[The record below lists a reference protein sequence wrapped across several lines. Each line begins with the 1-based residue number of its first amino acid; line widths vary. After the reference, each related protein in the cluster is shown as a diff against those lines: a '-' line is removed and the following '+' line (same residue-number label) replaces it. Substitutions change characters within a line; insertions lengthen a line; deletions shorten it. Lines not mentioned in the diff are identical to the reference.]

1 MKPLNSSER
10 SSAIWKFSLFYAV
23 TVVFAVLG
31 FVFLL
36 YVPDNALKAEN
47 TNLNQVINEQ
57 TKLVALIDSMGRQ
70 LKGLESLDASF
81 NQMTNEFDQAQGI
94 RRMNEYEDHIQAIV
108 YETKRDSSA
117 LVFPSNKK
125 MAFGI
130 INSLDAF
137 LTYRNTIG
145 LLRQTIK
152 EKGINME
159 QIEAL
164 NSKLKET
171 ESQLETYKIILA
183 SKPGDASGGGGG
195 GKASNKEVEKLQLQL
210 KDCEDQLKLAQAATS
225 KGGDATPVDVT
236 PLQTRI
242 SELEAKLAMSK
253 AYSDESKAESR
264 ITNCTQRKGLYQSAL
279 VVFKEYQN
287 SNLESIKKE
296 ASQKVT
302 EITAKLKKPPVGC
315 E

>member
-10 SSAIWKFSLFYAV
+10 TNAIWKFSLFYAV

-47 TNLNQVINEQ
+47 THLNLAMNEQ
-57 TKLVALIDSMGRQ
+57 KKLVTIIDSMGRQ
-70 LKGLESLDASF
+70 LKGLENLDASL
-81 NQMTNEFDQAQGI
+81 NQVTNEFDQAQGI
-94 RRMNEYEDHIQAIV
+94 RRINEYEDHLQTIV
-108 YETKRDSSA
+108 YETKKDSAA
-117 LVFPSNKK
+117 LIYPANKK
-125 MAFGI
+125 IALGVI
-130 INSLDAF
+130 SSLDAF

-164 NSKLKET
+164 NNKLKET

-183 SKPGDASGGGGG
+183 SKPADAGGGGGG
-195 GKASNKEVEKLQLQL
+195 GKTPNKDVEKLQLQL
-210 KDCEDQLKLAQAATS
+210 KDCEDQLKIAQAA
-225 KGGDATPVDVT
+225 KGGEAAPVDVT
-236 PLQTRI
+236 PFQTKI

-264 ITNCTQRKGLYQSAL
+264 ITNCNQRKSLYQSAL

-302 EITAKLKKPPVGC
+302 DITAKLKKPPVGC

>member
-1 MKPLNSSER
+1 MKPLNSRER
-10 SSAIWKFSLFYAV
+10 SNAIVKFSLFYAV
-23 TVVFAVLG
+23 SVILAVLG

-47 TNLNQVINEQ
+47 TNLNQAMKEQ
-57 TKLVALIDSMGRQ
+57 QKLVIVIDSMGRQ
-70 LKGLESLDASF
+70 LKGLENLDASF

-94 RRMNEYEDHIQAIV
+94 RRMNEYEDHIQTIV

-117 LVFPSNKK
+117 LIYPANKK

-164 NSKLKET
+164 NAKLKDT

-183 SKPGDASGGGGG
+183 SKPGDAGGGGG
-195 GKASNKEVEKLQLQL
+195 GKAPNKEVEKLQLQL
-210 KDCEDQLKLAQAATS
+210 KDCQDQLKLAQASPS
-225 KGGDATPVDVT
+225 KGVDAAPVDVT
-236 PLQTRI
+236 PLQTKI

>member
-1 MKPLNSSER
+1 MKPLNSRER
-10 SSAIWKFSLFYAV
+10 TSAIWKFSLFYAV
-23 TVVFAVLG
+23 TVVFAVMG

-47 TNLNQVINEQ
+47 TGLNLAMNEQ
-57 TKLVALIDSMGRQ
+57 KKLVVLIDSMGRQ
-70 LKGLESLDASF
+70 LKGLENLDASF

-94 RRMNEYEDHIQAIV
+94 RKMNEYEDHIQTIV
-108 YETKRDSSA
+108 YETKRDSAA
-117 LVFPSNKK
+117 LIYPSNKK

-164 NSKLKET
+164 NNKLKDT
-171 ESQLETYKIILA
+171 EQQLETYKILLA
-183 SKPGDASGGGGG
+183 SKPADAGGGGG
-195 GKASNKEVEKLQLQL
+195 GKAPNKDVEKLQLQL
-210 KDCEDQLKLAQAATS
+210 KDCEDQLKLAQAQAS
-225 KGGDATPVDVT
+225 KGDASAPVDVT
-236 PLQTRI
+236 PLQNRI
-242 SELEAKLAMSK
+242 SELEAKLVMSK

-264 ITNCTQRKGLYQSAL
+264 ITNCNQRKGLYQSAL

-296 ASQKVT
+296 AAQKVAD
-302 EITAKLKKPPVGC
+302 ITAKLKKPPVGC

>member
-10 SSAIWKFSLFYAV
+10 SNAIWKFSLFYAV

-47 TNLNQVINEQ
+47 TNLNLAMNEQ
-57 TKLVALIDSMGRQ
+57 KRLVVLIDSMGRQ

-94 RRMNEYEDHIQAIV
+94 RRMNEYEDHIQTIV
-108 YETKRDSSA
+108 FETKRDSAA
-117 LVFPSNKK
+117 LIYPSNKK

-164 NSKLKET
+164 NNKLKET
-171 ESQLETYKIILA
+171 EQQLETYKIILA
-183 SKPGDASGGGGG
+183 SKPADASGGGGG
-195 GKASNKEVEKLQLQL
+195 KAPNKEVEKLQLQL
-210 KDCEDQLKLAQAATS
+210 KDCEDQLKLAQAS
-225 KGGDATPVDVT
+225 KGGEAAPVDVT

-264 ITNCTQRKGLYQSAL
+264 ITNCNQRKGLYQSAL

-296 ASQKVT
+296 ATQKVAD
-302 EITAKLKKPPVGC
+302 ITAKLKKPPVGC

>member
-10 SSAIWKFSLFYAV
+10 TNAIWKFSLFYAV

-47 TNLNQVINEQ
+47 TNLNLAMNEQ
-57 TKLVALIDSMGRQ
+57 KKLVGLIDSMGRQ
-70 LKGLESLDASF
+70 LKGIETLDASF

-94 RRMNEYEDHIQAIV
+94 RRMNEFEDHIQTIV
-108 YETKRDSSA
+108 YETKKDSSA
-117 LVFPSNKK
+117 LIYPSNKR
-125 MAFGI
+125 MASGI

-164 NSKLKET
+164 NNKLKET
-171 ESQLETYKIILA
+171 EQQLETYKIILA
-183 SKPGDASGGGGG
+183 SKPGDAGGGGGG
-195 GKASNKEVEKLQLQL
+195 GKVNNKEVEKLQLQL
-210 KDCEDQLKLAQAATS
+210 KDCQDQLKLAQTP
-225 KGGDATPVDVT
+225 KGDAVPVDVAPYET
-236 PLQTRI
+236 KI
-242 SELEAKLAMSK
+242 SELGAKLAMAK

-264 ITNCTQRKGLYQSAL
+264 ITNCNQRKGLYQSAL

>member
-10 SSAIWKFSLFYAV
+10 KNAIWKFSLFYAV

-47 TNLNQVINEQ
+47 TSLNQAVNEQ
-57 TKLVALIDSMGRQ
+57 KRLVVLIDSMGRQ
-70 LKGLESLDASF
+70 LKGLETLDASF

-94 RRMNEYEDHIQAIV
+94 RRMNEFEDHIQTIV
-108 YETKRDSSA
+108 YETKKDSSA
-117 LVFPSNKK
+117 LIYPSNKR
-125 MAFGI
+125 MASGI

-164 NSKLKET
+164 NNKLKET
-171 ESQLETYKIILA
+171 EQQLETYKIILA
-183 SKPGDASGGGGG
+183 SKPGDAGGGGGG
-195 GKASNKEVEKLQLQL
+195 GKANKEVEKLQLQL
-210 KDCEDQLKLAQAATS
+210 KDCEDQLKLAQAS
-225 KGGDATPVDVT
+225 KGDAAPVDVT

-264 ITNCTQRKGLYQSAL
+264 ITNCNQRKGLYQSAL

>member
-1 MKPLNSSER
+1 MKPLNSTER
-10 SSAIWKFSLFYAV
+10 TNAIWKFSLFYAV
-23 TVVFAVLG
+23 TVIFAVLG

-47 TNLNQVINEQ
+47 TGLNLAMNEQ
-57 TKLVALIDSMGRQ
+57 KKLVAIIDSMGRQ
-70 LKGLESLDASF
+70 LKGLETLDASF

-94 RRMNEYEDHIQAIV
+94 RRINEYEDHIQTIV
-108 YETKRDSSA
+108 YETKKDSAA
-117 LVFPSNKK
+117 LIYPSNKK
-125 MAFGI
+125 IAFGI

-183 SKPGDASGGGGG
+183 SKPGDAGGGGGG
-195 GKASNKEVEKLQLQL
+195 GKAPNKEVEKLQLQL
-210 KDCEDQLKLAQAATS
+210 KDCEDQLKIAQAS
-225 KGGDATPVDVT
+225 KGGDAAPVDVT
-236 PLQTRI
+236 PFQTRI

-264 ITNCTQRKGLYQSAL
+264 ITNCNQRKTLYQSAL

-302 EITAKLKKPPVGC
+302 DITAKLKKPPVGC

>member
-1 MKPLNSSER
+1 
-10 SSAIWKFSLFYAV
+10 LFYAV

-47 TNLNQVINEQ
+47 THLNLAMNEQ
-57 TKLVALIDSMGRQ
+57 KKLVTIIDSMGRQ
-70 LKGLESLDASF
+70 LKGLENLDASL
-81 NQMTNEFDQAQGI
+81 NQVTNEFDQAQGI
-94 RRMNEYEDHIQAIV
+94 RRINEYEDHLQTIV
-108 YETKRDSSA
+108 YETKKDSAA
-117 LVFPSNKK
+117 LIYPANKK
-125 MAFGI
+125 IALGVI
-130 INSLDAF
+130 SSLDAF

-164 NSKLKET
+164 NNKLKET

-183 SKPGDASGGGGG
+183 SKPADAGGGGGG
-195 GKASNKEVEKLQLQL
+195 GKTPNKDVEKLQLQL
-210 KDCEDQLKLAQAATS
+210 KDCEDQLKIAQAA
-225 KGGDATPVDVT
+225 KGGEAAPVDVT
-236 PLQTRI
+236 PFQTKI

-264 ITNCTQRKGLYQSAL
+264 ITNCNQRKSLYQSAL

-302 EITAKLKKPPVGC
+302 DITAKLKKPPVGC

>member
-10 SSAIWKFSLFYAV
+10 TNAIWKFSLFYAV

-36 YVPDNALKAEN
+36 YVPDSALMAEN
-47 TNLNQVINEQ
+47 TSLNQSVNEQ
-57 TKLVALIDSMGRQ
+57 KKLVVLIDSMGRQ
-70 LKGLESLDASF
+70 LKGLETLDASY
-81 NQMTNEFDQAQGI
+81 NQLTNEFDQAQGL
-94 RRMNEYEDHIQAIV
+94 RRMSEYEDHIQTIV

-117 LVFPSNKK
+117 LIFPSNKK

-164 NSKLKET
+164 NNKLKDT
-171 ESQLETYKIILA
+171 EQQLETYKILLA
-183 SKPGDASGGGGG
+183 SKPADASGGGGG
-195 GKASNKEVEKLQLQL
+195 KAPNKDVEKLELQL
-210 KDCEDQLKLAQAATS
+210 KDCQEQLKLAQAS
-225 KGGDATPVDVT
+225 KGGEAAPVDLT
-236 PLQTRI
+236 PYQTKI
-242 SELEAKLAMSK
+242 SELEAKLEMSK

-264 ITNCTQRKGLYQSAL
+264 ITNCNQRKGLYESAL
-279 VVFKEYQN
+279 VVFKQYQN

-296 ASQKVT
+296 ANQKVT

>member
-1 MKPLNSSER
+1 
-10 SSAIWKFSLFYAV
+10 
-23 TVVFAVLG
+23 
-31 FVFLL
+31 
-36 YVPDNALKAEN
+36 
-47 TNLNQVINEQ
+47 
-57 TKLVALIDSMGRQ
+57 
-70 LKGLESLDASF
+70 
-81 NQMTNEFDQAQGI
+81 
-94 RRMNEYEDHIQAIV
+94 
-108 YETKRDSSA
+108 
-117 LVFPSNKK
+117 

-164 NSKLKET
+164 NNKLKET
-171 ESQLETYKIILA
+171 EQQLETYKIILA
-183 SKPGDASGGGGG
+183 SKPADASGGGGG
-195 GKASNKEVEKLQLQL
+195 KAPNKEVEKLQLQL
-210 KDCEDQLKLAQAATS
+210 KDCEDQLKLAQAS
-225 KGGDATPVDVT
+225 KGGEAAPVDVT

-264 ITNCTQRKGLYQSAL
+264 ITNCNQRKGLYQSAL

-287 SNLESIKKE
+287 SNLESIKERSNPEGSGYYCQIEK
-296 ASQKVT
+296 
-302 EITAKLKKPPVGC
+302 TAGGV
-315 E
+315 

>member
-10 SSAIWKFSLFYAV
+10 TNAIWKFSLFYAV
-23 TVVFAVLG
+23 TVIFAVLG

-47 TNLNQVINEQ
+47 TTLNLAMNEQ
-57 TKLVALIDSMGRQ
+57 KKLVAIIDSMGRQ
-70 LKGLESLDASF
+70 LKGLETLDASF

-94 RRMNEYEDHIQAIV
+94 RRINEYEDHIQTIV
-108 YETKRDSSA
+108 YETKKDSAA
-117 LVFPSNKK
+117 LIYPANKK
-125 MAFGI
+125 IAFGI

-164 NSKLKET
+164 NNKLKET

-183 SKPGDASGGGGG
+183 SKPGDAGGGGGG
-195 GKASNKEVEKLQLQL
+195 GKAPNKEVEKLQLQL
-210 KDCEDQLKLAQAATS
+210 KDCEDQLKIAQAS
-225 KGGDATPVDVT
+225 KGGDAAPVDIT

-264 ITNCTQRKGLYQSAL
+264 ITNCNQRKSLYQSAL

-302 EITAKLKKPPVGC
+302 DITAKLKKPPVGC

>member
-10 SSAIWKFSLFYAV
+10 TNAIWKFSLFYAV

-47 TNLNQVINEQ
+47 VTLNHTLNEQ
-57 TKLVALIDSMGRQ
+57 HRLVMVIDSMGKQ
-70 LKGLESLDASF
+70 LKGLETLDASI
-81 NQMTNEFDQAQGI
+81 NQMTNEFDQAQSI
-94 RRMNEYEDHIQAIV
+94 RRINEYEDHIQVIV

-117 LVFPSNKK
+117 LIFPSNKK
-125 MAFGI
+125 IAMGI

-164 NSKLKET
+164 NNKLKET
-171 ESQLETYKIILA
+171 EQQLETYKIILA
-183 SKPGDASGGGGG
+183 SKPDAGGGGGG
-195 GKASNKEVEKLQLQL
+195 GKANNKEVEKLQLQL
-210 KDCEDQLKLAQAATS
+210 KDCEDQLKLAQAS
-225 KGGDATPVDVT
+225 KGGEAAPVDVT

-253 AYSDESKAESR
+253 GYSDESKAESR
-264 ITNCTQRKGLYQSAL
+264 ITNCNQRKGLYQSAL

-302 EITAKLKKPPVGC
+302 DITAKLKKPPVGC

>member
-1 MKPLNSSER
+1 M
-10 SSAIWKFSLFYAV
+10 
-23 TVVFAVLG
+23 
-31 FVFLL
+31 
-36 YVPDNALKAEN
+36 
-47 TNLNQVINEQ
+47 
-57 TKLVALIDSMGRQ
+57 
-70 LKGLESLDASF
+70 AS
-81 NQMTNEFDQAQGI
+81 
-94 RRMNEYEDHIQAIV
+94 
-108 YETKRDSSA
+108 
-117 LVFPSNKK
+117 
-125 MAFGI
+125 GI

-164 NSKLKET
+164 NNKLKET
-171 ESQLETYKIILA
+171 EQQLETYKIILA
-183 SKPGDASGGGGG
+183 SKPGDAGGGGGG
-195 GKASNKEVEKLQLQL
+195 GKANNKEVEKLQLQL
-210 KDCEDQLKLAQAATS
+210 KDCEDQLKLAQSS
-225 KGGDATPVDVT
+225 KGDVAPVDVM

-253 AYSDESKAESR
+253 AYGDESKAESR
-264 ITNCTQRKGLYQSAL
+264 ITNCNQRKGLYQSAL

>member
-10 SSAIWKFSLFYAV
+10 TNAIWKFSLFYAV

-47 TNLNQVINEQ
+47 TTLNRAMNEQ
-57 TKLVALIDSMGRQ
+57 KRLVMVIDSMGKQ
-70 LKGLESLDASF
+70 LKGLETLDASF
-81 NQMTNEFDQAQGI
+81 NQLTSEFDQAQGI
-94 RRMNEYEDHIQAIV
+94 RRMNEYEDHIQSIV
-108 YETKRDSSA
+108 YQTKRDSSA
-117 LVFPSNKK
+117 LIFPSNKK
-125 MAFGI
+125 IAVGI

-152 EKGINME
+152 EKGISIE

-183 SKPGDASGGGGG
+183 SKPGDAGE
-195 GKASNKEVEKLQLQL
+195 EV
-210 KDCEDQLKLAQAATS
+210 
-225 KGGDATPVDVT
+225 
-236 PLQTRI
+236 
-242 SELEAKLAMSK
+242 AKQIPK
-253 AYSDESKAESR
+253 
-264 ITNCTQRKGLYQSAL
+264 N
-279 VVFKEYQN
+279 
-287 SNLESIKKE
+287 
-296 ASQKVT
+296 
-302 EITAKLKKPPVGC
+302 
-315 E
+315 

>member
-1 MKPLNSSER
+1 MKPLNSTER
-10 SSAIWKFSLFYAV
+10 TNAIWKFSLFYTV

-31 FVFLL
+31 FVFLM

-47 TNLNQVINEQ
+47 TNLNLAVNEQ
-57 TKLVALIDSMGRQ
+57 KKLVVLLDSMGRQ
-70 LKGLESLDASF
+70 LKGLETLDASF

-94 RRMNEYEDHIQAIV
+94 RRMNEYEDHIQTIV
-108 YETKRDSSA
+108 YETKRDSAA
-117 LVFPSNKK
+117 LIFPANKK

-171 ESQLETYKIILA
+171 EQQLETYKIILA
-183 SKPGDASGGGGG
+183 SKPADASGGGGG
-195 GKASNKEVEKLQLQL
+195 KAPNKEVEKLQLQL
-210 KDCEDQLKLAQAATS
+210 KDCEDQLKLAQAS
-225 KGGDATPVDVT
+225 KGGEPAPVDVT

-264 ITNCTQRKGLYQSAL
+264 ITNCNQRKGLYQSAL

-296 ASQKVT
+296 ATQKVAD
-302 EITAKLKKPPVGC
+302 ITAKLKKPPVGC

>member
-10 SSAIWKFSLFYAV
+10 TNAIWKFSLFYAV
-23 TVVFAVLG
+23 TVIMAVLG

-36 YVPDNALKAEN
+36 YVPDNALESEN
-47 TNLNQVINEQ
+47 VTLNHTINEQ
-57 TKLVALIDSMGRQ
+57 QRLVMVIDSMGKQ
-70 LKGLESLDASF
+70 LKGLETLDASI

-94 RRMNEYEDHIQAIV
+94 RRINEYEDHIQAIV

-117 LVFPSNKK
+117 LIYPSNKK
-125 MAFGI
+125 IAVGI

-164 NSKLKET
+164 NTKLKET

-183 SKPGDASGGGGG
+183 SKPADASGGA
-195 GKASNKEVEKLQLQL
+195 GKGSNKEVEKLQLQL
-210 KDCEDQLKLAQAATS
+210 KDCQDQLKLAQTP
-225 KGGDATPVDVT
+225 KGDAAPVDVVPYET
-236 PLQTRI
+236 KI
-242 SELEAKLAMSK
+242 SELEAKLAMAK

-296 ASQKVT
+296 ATQKVAD
-302 EITAKLKKPPVGC
+302 ITAKLKKPPVGC

>member
-10 SSAIWKFSLFYAV
+10 TNAIWKFSLFYAV

-47 TNLNQVINEQ
+47 ANLNQAVNEQ
-57 TKLVALIDSMGRQ
+57 TRLVTVIDSMGRQ
-70 LKGLESLDASF
+70 LKGLERLDASL

-94 RRMNEYEDHIQAIV
+94 RKMNEYEDRIQAIV
-108 YETKRDSSA
+108 YETKKDSSA
-117 LVFPSNKK
+117 LIYPSNKK
-125 MAFGI
+125 MAYGI

-171 ESQLETYKIILA
+171 EQQLETYKIILA
-183 SKPGDASGGGGG
+183 SKPGDAGGGGG
-195 GKASNKEVEKLQLQL
+195 GKAPNKEVEKLQLQL
-210 KDCEDQLKLAQAATS
+210 KDCQDQLKLAQASSS
-225 KGGDATPVDVT
+225 KSGDETPVDVT

-264 ITNCTQRKGLYQSAL
+264 ITNCNQRKGLYQSAL
-279 VVFKEYQN
+279 GVFKEYQN

-296 ASQKVT
+296 ATQKVT

>member
-10 SSAIWKFSLFYAV
+10 TNAIWKFSLFYAV

-47 TNLNQVINEQ
+47 TNLNQAVNEQ
-57 TKLVALIDSMGRQ
+57 KKLVVLIDSMGRQ
-70 LKGLESLDASF
+70 LKGLETLDASF

-94 RRMNEYEDHIQAIV
+94 RRMNEYEDHIQTIV
-108 YETKRDSSA
+108 YETKRDSAA
-117 LVFPSNKK
+117 LIYPSNKR

-164 NSKLKET
+164 NNKLKET
-171 ESQLETYKIILA
+171 ES
-183 SKPGDASGGGGG
+183 
-195 GKASNKEVEKLQLQL
+195 
-210 KDCEDQLKLAQAATS
+210 AT
-225 KGGDATPVDVT
+225 G
-236 PLQTRI
+236 
-242 SELEAKLAMSK
+242 
-253 AYSDESKAESR
+253 
-264 ITNCTQRKGLYQSAL
+264 
-279 VVFKEYQN
+279 
-287 SNLESIKKE
+287 NL
-296 ASQKVT
+296 
-302 EITAKLKKPPVGC
+302 
-315 E
+315 

>member
-10 SSAIWKFSLFYAV
+10 TNAIWKFSLFYAV

-47 TNLNQVINEQ
+47 VTLNHTINEQ
-57 TKLVALIDSMGRQ
+57 QRLVMVIDSMGKQ
-70 LKGLESLDASF
+70 LKGLETLDASI

-94 RRMNEYEDHIQAIV
+94 RRINEYEDHIQAIV

-117 LVFPSNKK
+117 LIYPSNKK
-125 MAFGI
+125 IAVGI

-164 NSKLKET
+164 NTKLKET

-195 GKASNKEVEKLQLQL
+195 GKANNKEVEKLQLQL
-210 KDCEDQLKLAQAATS
+210 KDCEDQLKLAQAS
-225 KGGDATPVDVT
+225 KGDAAPVDVT

-253 AYSDESKAESR
+253 GYSDESKAESR

-287 SNLESIKKE
+287 SNLETIKKE